1 MIQWFPGHMTKAKR
15 QLEIMRPVIDIV
27 LELVDA
33 RIPKSSRNPIL
44 DEVFARI
51 PRLVVMNKADLAH
64 PECTEA
70 WIRTFAQEGIA
81 AATSDVR
88 SSPKRVFD
96 QCQRLL
102 APLYEQWARKGIRP
116 RPVRA
121 VVVGI
126 PNVGKSTWINRF
138 VRQAATK
145 TGNRPGVTKGTQWV
159 RVHDQMEL
167 LDSPGL
173 LWPKFDDARTGM
185 MLAAIGSVGE
195 HVYAVTDVARWV
207 LDTVGAMQPQRII
220 DRYGVIGPL
229 HDIGVRRGALRAHG
243 VVDEDQAA
251 RIVLRDFRAGEFGRC
266 SLEVPVSDVR
276 I

>member
-1 MIQWFPGHMTKAKR
+1 MIQWFPGHMAKAKR
-15 QLEIMRPVIDIV
+15 QLEAMRSVIDIV

-64 PECTEA
+64 PESTEA
-70 WIRTFAQEGIA
+70 WMRTFSQEGVA
-81 AATSDVR
+81 AVASDLR
-88 SSPKRVFD
+88 SPTKLVFAR
-96 QCQRLL
+96 CQRLL
-102 APLYEQWARKGIRP
+102 APLYAQWHRKGMRP

-138 VRQAATK
+138 VRQSATK

-159 RVHDQMEL
+159 RVHEQMEL

-195 HVYAVTDVARWV
+195 HVYAVSDVARWV
-207 LDTVGAMQPQRII
+207 LDTVGAMEPQHVI
-220 DRYGVIGPL
+220 DRYGVVGSLHEIGA
-229 HDIGVRRGALRAHG
+229 RRGALRAHG
-243 VVDEDQAA
+243 IVDEDQAA
-251 RIVLRDFRAGEFGRC
+251 RIVLRDFRAGLLGRC
-266 SLEVPVSDVR
+266 SLEVPVSDG
-276 I
+276 